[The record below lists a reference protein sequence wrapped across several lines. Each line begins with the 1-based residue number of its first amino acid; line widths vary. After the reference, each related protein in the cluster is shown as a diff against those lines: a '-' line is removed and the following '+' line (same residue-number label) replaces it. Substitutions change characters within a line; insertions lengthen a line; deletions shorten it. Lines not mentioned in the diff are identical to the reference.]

1 MEIDKYGYT
10 LSELND
16 ILKNYETELQKKFG
30 SDFYIKP
37 EGLVDNIIT
46 ASGLCEMDLQ
56 DKLASL
62 CKQFDAL
69 TAEDEYQDVLY
80 ERVGLERI
88 DDTPTEFTIKVF
100 GIPDFSGE
108 AGSITLR
115 SSVTSDEFVNVEDYV
130 LDESGCSDIKF
141 QAVVTGAV
149 EVNSGDEFQIA
160 LAPEEIFAVISAFDI
175 TIGSQRETDSKFR
188 ERFND
193 SKAVNARAA
202 RNANLTNL
210 SKYVDNMAFLKIIDK
225 RTDKSFKAGSIE
237 IIVKH
242 NTTDEIFAK
251 AVLDSV
257 ADGLDFIGNTTVTI
271 KDNSGE
277 DVEIKF
283 EKALEPEI
291 CIKGTLKLKQ
301 GFYPNNVMTKAKQ
314 SVEEYITERVFGLGS
329 IIYATEFI
337 VPILEADGVE
347 AVLDIAVKKDDG
359 EYTDSVTLARNEAP
373 KFQEIVLLEGDE
385 GLSE

>member
-62 CKQFDAL
+62 CKQFDPL
-69 TAEDEYQDVLY
+69 TAEDDYQDVLY

-115 SSVTSDEFVNVEDYV
+115 SNVTSDVFVNVEDYV
-130 LDESGCSDIKF
+130 LDGSGCSDIKF

-175 TIGSQRETDSKFR
+175 TIGSQRETDLKFR

-251 AVLDSV
+251 AIFDSA
-257 ADGLDFIGNTTVTI
+257 ADGIEYTGNTTVI
-271 KDNSGE
+271 VKDNSGE
-277 DVEIKF
+277 DLEIKF

-291 CIKGTLKLKQ
+291 SIKGTLKLKQ
-301 GFYPNNVMTKAKQ
+301 GYSMAGTRASAEAKIR
-314 SVEEYITERVFGLGS
+314 EYITERVFGLGS

-347 AVLDIAVKKDDG
+347 AVLDIAVKKGDE

-373 KFQEIVLLEGDE
+373 KFQEIVLLG
-385 GLSE
+385 